1 MLYSM
6 RIASFWSWLRHAAAV
21 ARAAWKIERQK
32 PASPRR
38 HRDEIDFLPAAL
50 EVLETPASPTARI
63 TLLALTALLVIGLG
77 WSFIGKL
84 DVVAIADGR
93 TIPAGKTKVIQP
105 LETGVVRAIHVRDG
119 QPVKAGDV
127 LVELD
132 PTSSGAD
139 MRRLIADLVAARA
152 DAARLDAALH
162 PAEAMRHFRLPPGTP
177 RDLAELQKAWLAN
190 QTDEHLARLAGLDA
204 ERERREAE
212 YKSVEVAIHKL
223 EQAIPLLRQRSNA
236 RTELADK
243 GFGSRLTALELQQQL
258 IEMEHELRALRF
270 RRDES
275 QAALQAVR
283 RQVQQ
288 VQSEYLRDVRS
299 QRNETM
305 RKVSALEEEVLK
317 AEQRHELQTLVA
329 PLDGVVQQL
338 AIHTI
343 GGVVTPAQPLLAIV
357 PDGDGLEVEVML
369 QNRDIGFI
377 RPGQSAEVKLETF
390 LFTKYGTIPG
400 RVASVSR
407 DAVADEKRGLIYPA
421 RITLDR
427 SWIDVDGQ
435 RFDLGAGMALMAE
448 IKTEQRRLIDYLL
461 SPIMRYKDESFRE
474 R

>member
-1 MLYSM
+1 MLYSP
-6 RIASFWSWLRHAAAV
+6 RLASIWAGVRHAAVV
-21 ARAAWKIERQK
+21 AKTAWQLERQR
-32 PASPRR
+32 PPLPRR
-38 HRDEIDFLPAAL
+38 RRDEIDFLPAAL

-63 TLLALTALLVIGLG
+63 TLLALTALLVIGLA
-77 WSFIGKL
+77 WSFIGRL

-119 QPVKAGDV
+119 QSVKTGDV

-132 PTSSGAD
+132 PTSAGAD

-162 PAEAMRHFRLPPGTP
+162 PDEPMRHFKAPPGTP
-177 RDLAELQKAWLAN
+177 RELVELQRAWLAN
-190 QTDEHLARLAGLDA
+190 QADEHMARLAGLDA

-212 YKSVEVAIHKL
+212 YKSVEVAIHRL
-223 EQAIPLLRQRSNA
+223 EQAIPLLRQRTNA

-258 IEMEHELRALRF
+258 VEMEHEQRGLRF
-270 RRDES
+270 KREEA
-275 QAALQAVR
+275 QAALQAIR
-283 RQVQQ
+283 RQRQQ

-305 RKVSALEEEVLK
+305 RKVSSLEEEVLK
-317 AEQRHELQTLVA
+317 AEQRHDLQTLAA

-357 PDGDGLEVEVML
+357 PDGDGLEAEIML

-377 RPGQSAEVKLETF
+377 QPGQGVEIKLETF

-407 DAVADEKRGLIYPA
+407 DAVPDEKRGLIYPA
-421 RITLDR
+421 RISLDR
-427 SWIDVDGQ
+427 AWIDVDGQ
-435 RFDLGAGMALMAE
+435 RFVLGAGMALTAE
-448 IKTEQRRLIDYLL
+448 IKTDQRRFIDYLL
-461 SPIMRYKDESFRE
+461 SPIMRYRDESMRE